1 MRALFLTSPGD
12 GHVLPV
18 VPLAWAFRAAGHEVV
33 VATAGNG
40 VDAAA
45 RAGLVAVDIAPG
57 VDLGAVRGRHLA
69 GMATL
74 SQDERFLAAMRL
86 FAELSALMTD
96 GAVRLA
102 QSWQPDLVVYTPLQ
116 AAGPIAAARCG
127 AALVEHGF
135 QLTGVLRTIG
145 LLTPHLGETLAR
157 HGLSA
162 DGLPAAQG
170 LDVCPPGLRSYRPA
184 GAELGY
190 RPYNGGAV
198 LPEVLLSHGTRQRI
212 CLTLGTS
219 LPGDPD
225 NRLLAGLLSAARRL
239 DLDVVLA
246 MGADAPVP
254 KDAERVL
261 AHGWLPLSAVLPSCD
276 LVVHHGGAGTT
287 LTAAWTAT
295 RQLVLPHLADQHFN
309 AAQVQRAGLGT
320 GADIATLT
328 PAGTEQLLVEG
339 LTAGNRGPALDIAEQ
354 MRGMPSPAEVV
365 DRLIGSIRSI
375 GAPDRVSA
383 S

>member
-1 MRALFLTSPGD
+1 MRALFVTSPGD

-18 VPLAWAFRAAGHEVV
+18 VPLAWALRGAGSDVV
-33 VATAGNG
+33 VATGGNG

-45 RAGLVAVDIAPG
+45 RAGLVAVDIAAG
-57 VDLGAVRGRHLA
+57 ADLAAVRGRHLA

-74 SQDERFLAAMRL
+74 GQDERFLAAMRL
-86 FAELSALMTD
+86 FAELSGLMAD
-96 GAVRLA
+96 GAVHLA

-127 AALVEHGF
+127 ASLVEHGF
-135 QLTGVLRTIG
+135 QLTGVLKTIG
-145 LLTPHLGETLAR
+145 LLTPHLGPTLAR

-162 DGLPAAQG
+162 ESLPAAQG
-170 LDVCPPGLRSYRPA
+170 LDVCPPGLRSYEPA

-198 LPEVLLSHGTRQRI
+198 LPEVLLSRGSRQRI

-219 LPGDPD
+219 LPGDP
-225 NRLLAGLLSAARRL
+225 NSQLLGGLLHAAGRL

-246 MGADAPVP
+246 MGAGAPVP
-254 KDAERVL
+254 EDADRVL

-276 LVVHHGGAGTT
+276 LVVHHGGAGTA

-295 RQLVLPHLADQHFN
+295 RQLVLPQLADQHFN
-309 AAQVQRAGLGT
+309 AGQIERAGVGT
-320 GADIATLT
+320 GADIAALT
-328 PAGTEQLLVEG
+328 PASIEHLLVAG
-339 LTAGNRGPALDIAEQ
+339 LATRDRVPAQEIAEQ
-354 MRGMPSPAEVV
+354 MRDMPSPADVA
-365 DRLIGSIRSI
+365 DRLSAGL
-375 GAPDRVSA
+375 GATDRVGA
-383 S
+383 A